1 VARRVTDYRV
11 LKLLVLVPKSFRKT
25 EPWRIALTHFV
36 TDAVIV
42 NCEIF
47 WIQNRQDGVAVG
59 NANSQLLMRICSRC
73 FRSVLACSS
82 DAIFST
88 ASLNLPP
95 ALLFNRS
102 LCLFYAEVP
111 SNVQQIPLVVVEFK
125 IISFVH
131 HQTIIHAKP
140 LGLALVL
147 VEIKLTYYPRLR
159 LSRDIVCHD
168 VRFRRAQAPVDSIR
182 PLMSTP
188 LLRALL
194 AAGAHGAEDIPAG
207 VALGLLA
214 VLVAQ

>member
-1 VARRVTDYRV
+1 LQSLLSFGAGTQLRRD
-11 LKLLVLVPKSFRKT
+11 LF
-25 EPWRIALTHFV
+25 
-36 TDAVIV
+36 
-42 NCEIF
+42 N
-47 WIQNRQDGVAVG
+47 
-59 NANSQLLMRICSRC
+59 
-73 FRSVLACSS
+73 SVLELATRLTLQPIPVSVLRAVRFP
-82 DAIFST
+82 DQEHVEIGGAYF
-88 ASLNLPP
+88 P
-95 ALLFNRS
+95 A
-102 LCLFYAEVP
+102 YAEVP